1 MRVLTYIDRIEMKG
15 CFRHMINHYF
25 FLNKVV
31 VSEYKLIFYAL
42 LFITFFIPSKVMAAE
57 FSALKQG
64 SLMLRQ
70 GEEFD
75 SFSSPLVKTD
85 VDMTIT
91 GMIAR
96 VKVTQEFYNPSN
108 EWVNGH
114 YVFPLPEGAAVD
126 HLILKVGAREFEGQ
140 IHPKE
145 KAKSIFKQAKRQ
157 GRKASLIEQERPNLF
172 TNSVA
177 NIGPFEVV
185 EVILEYQQSVHYNQ
199 GEFSLRFPSTLTP
212 RYIPK
217 RSVSNKKNVSSFMGK
232 PDVDINLA
240 SDRTDQVSDAS
251 RITPPVKARGETDNL
266 FDVNIDIDAGFAIS
280 SMSSASHDINLTPIT
295 DSRFDVSLQKEV
307 KADRDFL
314 ISWRRVDE
322 SQPFISHFTQVYQ
335 GEEYG
340 LMMLVP
346 PTKARNETSSIPR
359 EAVFVLDISGS
370 MEGPSIEQAKSA
382 LILGME
388 SLSTNDMFNIV
399 VFNSRSSA
407 YWRSAQK
414 ATPNNIISARKFIRR
429 LGAGGGTEMAS
440 ALELALKSTEEPDYS
455 PYASEVRLKQVI
467 FITDGS
473 VGNEEHLMQVIHQNL
488 KDKRLFTV
496 GIGSAPNTYFMSEAA
511 KVGKGSF
518 TYINDINQVGQ
529 KMRGLF
535 AQINHPV
542 LSDIQFD
549 FPANVE
555 FYPDNIP
562 DLYTD
567 QPLLVTYKGSTWGDT
582 IMASGNLTKANWST
596 TFPPA
601 MLSST
606 FRDYQRKPTGLNVLW
621 AKNKIEQLTSQR
633 RKSDDREKFNQAIE
647 STALTHH
654 LVSEFTSLVAVDVTP
669 SRPLNVEPKDASIAN
684 NLPFGMPKNMLV
696 LPQTATTGQLRFIVG
711 LLLIVISL
719 CLHLITNRR

>member
-1 MRVLTYIDRIEMKG
+1 
-15 CFRHMINHYF
+15 
-25 FLNKVV
+25 
-31 VSEYKLIFYAL
+31 
-42 LFITFFIPSKVMAAE
+42 
-57 FSALKQG
+57 
-64 SLMLRQ
+64 
-70 GEEFD
+70 
-75 SFSSPLVKTD
+75 
-85 VDMTIT
+85 
-91 GMIAR
+91 
-96 VKVTQEFYNPSN
+96 
-108 EWVNGH
+108 
-114 YVFPLPEGAAVD
+114 
-126 HLILKVGAREFEGQ
+126 
-140 IHPKE
+140 
-145 KAKSIFKQAKRQ
+145 
-157 GRKASLIEQERPNLF
+157 
-172 TNSVA
+172 
-177 NIGPFEVV
+177 
-185 EVILEYQQSVHYNQ
+185 
-199 GEFSLRFPSTLTP
+199 
-212 RYIPK
+212 
-217 RSVSNKKNVSSFMGK
+217 
-232 PDVDINLA
+232 
-240 SDRTDQVSDAS
+240 
-251 RITPPVKARGETDNL
+251 
-266 FDVNIDIDAGFAIS
+266 
-280 SMSSASHDINLTPIT
+280 
-295 DSRFDVSLQKEV
+295 
-307 KADRDFL
+307 
-314 ISWRRVDE
+314 
-322 SQPFISHFTQVYQ
+322 
-335 GEEYG
+335 
-340 LMMLVP
+340 
-346 PTKARNETSSIPR
+346 
-359 EAVFVLDISGS
+359 
-370 MEGPSIEQAKSA
+370 
-382 LILGME
+382 
-388 SLSTNDMFNIV
+388 
-399 VFNSRSSA
+399 
-407 YWRSAQK
+407 
-414 ATPNNIISARKFIRR
+414 
-429 LGAGGGTEMAS
+429 MAS